1 MKRAT
6 IRASTLRSRAL
17 EEKAIATR
25 AVEREVL
32 TLVARGTI
40 TVPVA
45 ATYSFAEAAAAYEAF
60 STPGKFGKI
69 ILLPYS
75 IAVEA

>member
-1 MKRAT
+1 MQARCG
-6 IRASTLRSRAL
+6 RAL

-32 TLVARGTI
+32 LLVAAGKI

-45 ATYSFAEAAAAYEAF
+45 ATYSFAEAAVAYDAF

-69 ILLPYS
+69 VLLP
-75 IAVEA
+75 